1 MGEYAQ
7 RSLRVIVGNFKTNQK
22 GVNMIGSHVKAIASG
37 VALLST
43 MTFAW
48 SISGTVV
55 TEAGEAI
62 PQVNINTFNF
72 GGFGTQSDALGNF
85 ALSSDSTSA
94 LTQDLSRQVSV
105 HYTGKVLTMEGL
117 KAQTLKVAVMDALGK
132 VVYDKE
138 FREIY
143 GSLTL
148 DLNKVTGQRTSF
160 LRITTNGSN
169 STYMLTAKGALL
181 KEGDLLPMLMF
192 AKAGFQ
198 SLNYQMQAE
207 NEAGVRIVMKAATA
221 VSSSSGTNGSSSS
234 EKAASSSSITS
245 SNPGPSQQSSSSV
258 APTSSEG
265 PTTVTVDCSGKTAK
279 VGDKQNMD
287 VTVDGKKRTF
297 IMHIPSA
304 YKGDKPVPLVIDYHP
319 IGGSGNGEYGS
330 SPYKAKTDPEGVIT
344 LYPDGTSK
352 PGGMG
357 NGWNVGPCC
366 SNDDDVK
373 FSYAMIEKLKEI
385 ACIDPQRIYATGF
398 SMGGGMSNHVA
409 CMMSDV
415 FAAVAPA
422 AMDLNKTN
430 SAACKMSRPISV
442 INFRGTNDPVCKYQ
456 GGDSGFN
463 DGLNFLGA
471 EGTFKFWA
479 EKNECQGSPTKNSNG
494 CDEYSNCKDGTKVV
508 LCTKQGGGHDY
519 GDASIG
525 WPFLKQFTLPASF
538 VK

>member
-1 MGEYAQ
+1 MTMFKSMAFAGTVAALS
-7 RSLRVIVGNFKTNQK
+7 SL
-22 GVNMIGSHVKAIASG
+22 S
-37 VALLST
+37 
-43 MTFAW
+43 FAW
-48 SISGTVV
+48 SIDGTITSEGSGR
-55 TEAGEAI
+55 
-62 PQVNINTFNF
+62 
-72 GGFGTQSDALGNF
+72 
-85 ALSSDSTSA
+85 ALSGVKITSFNYAGIESTSGA
-94 LTQDLSRQVSV
+94 DGTFTISNE
-105 HYTGKVLTMEGL
+105 KAGL
-117 KAQTLKVAVMDALGK
+117 HSAMVAKAFIGFSNNIITISGVKAQTITVSVMDALGK
-132 VVYDKE
+132 VCASKTEHNIDGFMQV
-138 FREIY
+138 
-143 GSLTL
+143 
-148 DLNKVTGQRTSF
+148 DLNKTMAKGAKF
-160 LRITTNGSN
+160 LRINADGN
-169 STYMLTAKGALL
+169 RATYQIGKTVTLM
-181 KEGDLLPMLMF
+181 KEGDPLPFLQF
-192 AKAGFQ
+192 SLEGYQNATYQAKAEVETGVIVKMAKASAQ
-198 SLNYQMQAE
+198 SSSSKKIESSSSA
-207 NEAGVRIVMKAATA
+207 K
-221 VSSSSGTNGSSSS
+221 VSSSSVEESSSS
-234 EKAASSSSITS
+234 AKIEQII
-245 SNPGPSQQSSSSV
+245 
-258 APTSSEG
+258 
-265 PTTVTVDCSGKTAK
+265 VDCAGKTVK
-279 VGDKQNMD
+279 PVDRQNMD

-297 IMHIPSA
+297 IMHVPSA

-319 IGGSGNGEYGS
+319 IGGSGSGEFGS

-344 LYPDGTSK
+344 LYPDGTGK

-373 FSYAMIEKLKEI
+373 FSYAMIDKLKEI

-430 SAACKMSRPISV
+430 SAQCKMSRPISV
-442 INFRGTNDPVCKYQ
+442 INFRGTNDPVCRYQ

-479 EKNECQGSPTKNSNG
+479 EKNGCTGSPTKNSNG
-494 CDEYSNCKDGTKVV
+494 CQEYSNCKDGTKVV

>member
-1 MGEYAQ
+1 M
-7 RSLRVIVGNFKTNQK
+7 FKS
-22 GVNMIGSHVKAIASG
+22 MAFAGSIA
-37 VALLST
+37 ALSS
-43 MTFAW
+43 MAFAW
-48 SISGTVV
+48 SVSGTITSEGSGRALSGVKITSFNYAGVESTSGADGTFTISNENAGLHSAMVAKAFIGFSNNIITISGV
-55 TEAGEAI
+55 
-62 PQVNINTFNF
+62 
-72 GGFGTQSDALGNF
+72 
-85 ALSSDSTSA
+85 
-94 LTQDLSRQVSV
+94 
-105 HYTGKVLTMEGL
+105 
-117 KAQTLKVAVMDALGK
+117 KAQTITVSVMDALGK
-132 VVYDKE
+132 VCASKTEHNIDGFMQV
-138 FREIY
+138 
-143 GSLTL
+143 
-148 DLNKVTGQRTSF
+148 DLNKTMAKGAKF
-160 LRITTNGSN
+160 LRINADGN
-169 STYMLTAKGALL
+169 RATYQIGKTVTLM
-181 KEGDLLPMLMF
+181 KEGDPLPFLQF
-192 AKAGFQ
+192 SLEGYQNATYQAKAEVETGVIVKMAKASAQ
-198 SLNYQMQAE
+198 SSSSKKIESSSSA
-207 NEAGVRIVMKAATA
+207 K
-221 VSSSSGTNGSSSS
+221 VSSSSVEESSSS
-234 EKAASSSSITS
+234 AKIEQII
-245 SNPGPSQQSSSSV
+245 
-258 APTSSEG
+258 
-265 PTTVTVDCSGKTAK
+265 VDCAGKTVK
-279 VGDKQNMD
+279 PVDRQNMD

-297 IMHIPSA
+297 IMHVPSA

-319 IGGSGNGEYGS
+319 IGGSGSGEFGS

-344 LYPDGTSK
+344 LYPDGTGK

-373 FSYAMIEKLKEI
+373 FSYAMIDKLKEI

-430 SAACKMSRPISV
+430 SAQCKMSRPISV
-442 INFRGTNDPVCKYQ
+442 INFRGTNDPVCRYQ

-479 EKNECQGSPTKNSNG
+479 EKNGCTGSPTKNSNG
-494 CDEYSNCKDGTKVV
+494 CQEYSNCKDGTKVV

>member
-1 MGEYAQ
+1 
-7 RSLRVIVGNFKTNQK
+7 
-22 GVNMIGSHVKAIASG
+22 MIGSKVLAFAGG
-37 VALLST
+37 VAMLST
-43 MTFAW
+43 MSLAW

-55 TEAGEAI
+55 TEAGAGI
-62 PQVNINTFNF
+62 PQVEINAFNY
-72 GGFGTQSDALGNF
+72 GGIGTQSDAFGNF
-85 ALSSDSTSA
+85 VLSSEGASALS
-94 LTQDLSRQVSV
+94 QDFSGQFSV
-105 HYTGKVLTMEGL
+105 HYTGKILTMEGL

-132 VVYDKE
+132 VVYNKE
-138 FREIY
+138 FRETY

-148 DLNKVTGQRTSF
+148 DLNKVAGQRASF
-160 LRITTNGSN
+160 LRITSNGSSN
-169 STYMLTAKGALL
+169 TYMLTAKGALL
-181 KEGDLLPMLMF
+181 KEADVLLPMLMF
-192 AKAGFQ
+192 AKAGFENR
-198 SLNYQMQAE
+198 SYQMLAE
-207 NEAGVRIVMKAATA
+207 VEAGVMIVMKAAAA
-221 VSSSSGTNGSSSS
+221 VSSSSIVAGSSSS
-234 EKAASSSSITS
+234 SRHHHGNSSSSSITS
-245 SNPGPSQQSSSSV
+245 SNPGPSQHSSSSV
-258 APTSSEG
+258 APTSSEA
-265 PTTVTVDCSGKTAK
+265 PATVTVDCSGKTAK
-279 VGDKQNMD
+279 VGDKQNMS
-287 VTVDGKKRTF
+287 VTVDGKQRTF
-297 IMHIPSA
+297 IMHIPNA
-304 YKGDKPVPLVIDYHP
+304 DTGDKPVPLVIDYHP
-319 IGGSGNGEYGS
+319 IGGSGNGEFGS

-373 FSYAMIEKLKEI
+373 FSYAMIDKLKEI

-442 INFRGTNDPVCKYQ
+442 INFRGTNDPVCRYQ

-508 LCTKQGGGHDY
+508 LCTKQNGGHDY
-519 GDASIG
+519 GDANIG

>member
-1 MGEYAQ
+1 MFKSMAFAGTVAALS
-7 RSLRVIVGNFKTNQK
+7 SL
-22 GVNMIGSHVKAIASG
+22 S
-37 VALLST
+37 
-43 MTFAW
+43 FAW
-48 SISGTVV
+48 SIDGTITSEGSGR
-55 TEAGEAI
+55 
-62 PQVNINTFNF
+62 
-72 GGFGTQSDALGNF
+72 
-85 ALSSDSTSA
+85 ALSGVKITSFNYAGIESTSGA
-94 LTQDLSRQVSV
+94 DGTFTISN
-105 HYTGKVLTMEGL
+105 ENAGL
-117 KAQTLKVAVMDALGK
+117 HSAMVAKAFIGFSNNIITISGVKAQTITVSVMDALGK
-132 VVYDKE
+132 VCASKTEHNIDGFMQV
-138 FREIY
+138 
-143 GSLTL
+143 
-148 DLNKVTGQRTSF
+148 DLNKTMAKGAKF
-160 LRITTNGSN
+160 LRINADGN
-169 STYMLTAKGALL
+169 RATYQIGKTVTLM
-181 KEGDLLPMLMF
+181 KEGDPLPFLQF
-192 AKAGFQ
+192 SLEGYQNATYQAKAEVETGVIVKMAKASAQ
-198 SLNYQMQAE
+198 SSSSKKIESSSSA
-207 NEAGVRIVMKAATA
+207 K
-221 VSSSSGTNGSSSS
+221 VSSSSVEESSSS
-234 EKAASSSSITS
+234 AKIEQII
-245 SNPGPSQQSSSSV
+245 
-258 APTSSEG
+258 
-265 PTTVTVDCSGKTAK
+265 VDCAGKTVK
-279 VGDKQNMD
+279 PVDRQNMD

-297 IMHIPSA
+297 IMHVPSA

-319 IGGSGNGEYGS
+319 IGGSGSGEFGS

-344 LYPDGTSK
+344 LYPDGTGK

-373 FSYAMIEKLKEI
+373 FSYAMIDKLKEI

-430 SAACKMSRPISV
+430 SAQCKMSRPISV
-442 INFRGTNDPVCKYQ
+442 INFRGTNDPVCRYQ

-479 EKNECQGSPTKNSNG
+479 EKNGCTGSPTKNSNG
-494 CDEYSNCKDGTKVV
+494 CQEYSNCKDGTKVV